1 VPTANAFPGWT
12 AIYSS
17 TTITNVATQVAY
29 DGISL
34 GSTLISVVD
43 KNAII
48 PFQGNY
54 MAALFGGTSVASTL
68 SQTALVPV
76 GTKTLL
82 ADMSASNDAFAVTLG
97 GETISMI
104 PLQTFSNYTLYGGD
118 VSAFAGQVSQ
128 LSFASLA
135 GGAPN
140 ELLVDNIQFSSQLI
154 PEPSVFGLLALVG
167 LFLGLRRRHSQRN
180 LLPG

>member
-1 VPTANAFPGWT
+1 
-12 AIYSS
+12 
-17 TTITNVATQVAY
+17 
-29 DGISL
+29 
-34 GSTLISVVD
+34 
-43 KNAII
+43 
-48 PFQGNY
+48 
-54 MAALFGGTSVASTL
+54 
-68 SQTALVPV
+68 
-76 GTKTLL
+76 
-82 ADMSASNDAFAVTLG
+82 
-97 GETISMI
+97 MI